1 LSVHRQAPA
10 RIGRAMRLALWVRD
24 LAVSVSIA
32 SLVLPSVVSAAQ
44 ATGGD
49 RATEANASS
58 RWAFDFAP
66 YLWLPAVKGTTQIGD
81 ETAPVDVGFSKI
93 FDLLGDGDL
102 LAGGGHFEVE
112 YDRRFSFLLDAF
124 GGTARPSSNV
134 TFGPRGRLSGVADLT
149 MNWAFFEFGP
159 AYRILDW
166 AQNAGRRPI
175 ELDVLA
181 GGRLMYFYE
190 KIALRGDGRAGIERI
205 DSASTTWVDPFVGG
219 RFSVP
224 AGPIDILFRGDIG
237 GFGAGSELAW
247 NLIGGIGV
255 VLPWR
260 PGGSRTSFLLVYKAL
275 SFDYETGGGSDLR
288 RFDLEFRGPALGL
301 QFAF

>member
-1 LSVHRQAPA
+1 MSEHTAPTRSRGPAHR
-10 RIGRAMRLALWVRD
+10 RRRLAAS
-24 LAVSVSIA
+24 LAVAWV
-32 SLVLPSVVSAAQ
+32 VLPWIALAETPGADGTVEASAA
-44 ATGGD
+44 
-49 RATEANASS
+49 S
-58 RWAFDFAP
+58 RWAFEFAP
-66 YLWLPAVKGTTQIGD
+66 YLWLPAVHGTTRIGD
-81 ETAPVDVGFSKI
+81 ETAPVDVGFSKL

-102 LAGGGHFEVE
+102 LAGGGHFEVG
-112 YDRRFSFLLDAF
+112 YDRRFSFFLDAF
-124 GGTARPSSNV
+124 GGTARPSSDV

-159 AYRILDW
+159 AVRVVDW
-166 AQNAGRRPI
+166 AGDPGARPI
-175 ELDVLA
+175 EVDVLA

-190 KIALRGDGRAGIERI
+190 KIALRGEGRTGFERI

-255 VLPWR
+255 ELPWR
-260 PGGSRTSFLLVYKAL
+260 PGASRTSLVLIYKAL
-275 SFDYETGGGSDLR
+275 SFDYETGSGSDLR